1 MIILHFGP
9 LWGHIST
16 PRGPK
21 RPFGGPRGPRRALEV
36 LKRPQGHILVPTV
49 TDWSNWVGNIHIM
62 CSGPLR
68 DIYGT
73 PGAPRRARFGPTP
86 SVSWPN
92 FGSKKNWSE
101 YRQVR
106 CPGRRNGTPCSYS
119 PITCHMEPSRWT
131 KLPKT

>member
-1 MIILHFGP
+1 MTFWPALGSYKYPQRPKKALFGAP
-9 LWGHIST
+9 GVLGGPWRSSE
-16 PRGPK
+16 GPK
-21 RPFGGPRGPRRALEV
+21 DPD
-36 LKRPQGHILVPTV
+36 LVSTA
-49 TDWSNWVGNIHIM
+49 TGWSNWVGNIHIM

-119 PITCHMEPSRWT
+119 PIMCHLEPSRWI